1 MGQRVGANQRQFHRI
16 KGWLKEGVPQHI
28 ISKRLNIEP
37 QSLEKICAHLEG
49 RPMRHLQMEENPEY
63 NRLMAENAA
72 LKAKLGDD
80 DGEEVPEEEEE
91 TEEA

>member
-16 KGWLKEGVPQHI
+16 KNWLKEGVPQHI

-37 QSLEKICAHLEG
+37 QSLEKICAHIEG
-49 RPMRHLQMEENPEY
+49 REMRHLQMEQNPEY

-80 DGEEVPEEEEE
+80 EPEDDEDED
-91 TEEA
+91 